1 MKGGRLALVLGAAA
15 ALGILAWVVG
25 SNYAEVKAAAAGL
38 SWGWAGA
45 ALFFALA
52 SHAMGGLALSAV
64 LTLLGHP
71 LGAPA
76 VLGISLVSTTAN
88 YVISTGGVSGFALK
102 AHLLHKRLVP
112 IATTIVASALTS
124 VILYAVLAAILVQGL
139 ATLAF
144 RLQGSRVGLIEG
156 FVGLAVLIV
165 AAGGLI
171 VLFLDGR
178 LRNKATRR
186 LFHWTNQ
193 AAFRLSSRQIPSE
206 SFLAFE
212 RQMAQGLARIRHE
225 HGRLTLAVLYTCLD
239 WGFAMISLWLC
250 FLAVGDPLPLGP
262 LSAVFAVGQGATL
275 IPALPGGLGAAEGS
289 TAAVLAALGYDGGR
303 ALVAALLYRAAYY
316 LVPSLI
322 SVFVLWG
329 LKTSE
334 PSVLRDAAAFA
345 AENRPRRPLDPGRE

>member
-1 MKGGRLALVLGAAA
+1 MKGGGRVALAVGAAV
-15 ALGILAWVVG
+15 ALGLLAWVVG
-25 SNYAEVKAAAAGL
+25 SNYAEVRAAAADL

-45 ALFFALA
+45 ALLCALA

-71 LGAPA
+71 LGAPT

-88 YVISTGGVSGFALK
+88 YVVSTGGVSGFALK

-139 ATLAF
+139 ISLAF
-144 RLQGSRVGLIEG
+144 KLQGSRVGLIEG
-156 FVGLAVLIV
+156 VAGLFVLIL

-186 LFHWTNQ
+186 VFHWTNQ
-193 AAFRLSSRQIPSE
+193 AAFRLSSKQIPAE
-206 SFLAFE
+206 NFMAFE
-212 RQMAQGLARIRHE
+212 KQMAHGLARIRHE
-225 HGRLTLAVLYTCLD
+225 HGRLTLAVLFTCLD

-250 FLAVGDPLPLGP
+250 FKAVGDPLPLGP

-275 IPALPGGLGAAEGS
+275 IPILPGGLGAAEGS
-289 TAAVLAALGYDGGR
+289 TAAVLVALGYDGGR
-303 ALVAALLYRAAYY
+303 AVVAALLYRAAYY
-316 LVPSLI
+316 IAPSLL
-322 SVFVLWG
+322 SVLVLWG
-329 LKTSE
+329 LKVSE
-334 PSVLRDAAAFA
+334 PTVLTEAAALA
-345 AENRPRRPLDPGRE
+345 RELPRKSC

>member
-1 MKGGRLALVLGAAA
+1 MALAVGAAV
-15 ALGILAWVVG
+15 ALGLLAWVVG
-25 SNYAEVKAAAAGL
+25 SNYAEVRAAAAAL

-45 ALFFALA
+45 ALLCALA

-71 LGAPA
+71 LGAPT

-88 YVISTGGVSGFALK
+88 YVVSTGGVSGFALK

-139 ATLAF
+139 ISLAF
-144 RLQGSRVGLIEG
+144 KLQGSRVGLIEG
-156 FVGLAVLIV
+156 VAGLFVLIL

-186 LFHWTNQ
+186 VFHWTNQ
-193 AAFRLSSRQIPSE
+193 AAFRLSSKQIPAE
-206 SFLAFE
+206 NFMAFE
-212 RQMAQGLARIRHE
+212 KQMAHGLARIRHE
-225 HGRLTLAVLYTCLD
+225 HGRLTLAVLFTCLD

-250 FLAVGDPLPLGP
+250 FKAVGDPLPLGP

-275 IPALPGGLGAAEGS
+275 IPILPGGLGAAEGS
-289 TAAVLAALGYDGGR
+289 TAAVLVALGYDGGR
-303 ALVAALLYRAAYY
+303 AVVAALLYRAAYY
-316 LVPSLI
+316 IAPSLL
-322 SVFVLWG
+322 SVLVLWG
-329 LKTSE
+329 LKVSE
-334 PSVLRDAAAFA
+334 PTVLTEAPAQARAL
-345 AENRPRRPLDPGRE
+345 PRKSC

>member
-1 MKGGRLALVLGAAA
+1 MKGGRFAIALGAAV
-15 ALGILAWVVG
+15 ALGLLAWVVG
-25 SNYAEVKAAAAGL
+25 SNYAEVRAAAAGM

-45 ALFFALA
+45 ALVCALL

-64 LTLLGHP
+64 LTLLGHH
-71 LGAPA
+71 LSAPT

-88 YVISTGGVSGFALK
+88 YVVSTGGVSGFALK

-124 VILYAVLAAILVQGL
+124 VILYAVLAAILAQGL
-139 ATLAF
+139 ITLAL

-156 FVGLAVLIV
+156 IVGLFVLIV

-178 LRNKATRR
+178 LRSKAARR
-186 LFHWTNQ
+186 VFHWTNQ
-193 AAFRLSSRQIPSE
+193 AAFRLSTKQIPAE
-206 SFLAFE
+206 SFMDFE
-212 RQMAQGLARIRHE
+212 RQMAHGLALVRHG
-225 HGRLTLAVLYTCLD
+225 HGRMTLAVLFTCLD
-239 WGFAMISLWLC
+239 WGFALISLWLC
-250 FLAVGDPLPLGP
+250 FKAVGDPLPLGP

-289 TAAVLAALGYDGGR
+289 TAAVLVALGYDGGR

-316 LVPSLI
+316 IVPAVL
-322 SVFVLWG
+322 SVLVLWG
-329 LKTSE
+329 LKVSE
-334 PSVLRDAAAFA
+334 PSVLREAAA
-345 AENRPRRPLDPGRE
+345 LDKELPKP

>member
-1 MKGGRLALVLGAAA
+1 MKSGGRVALAVGAAV
-15 ALGILAWVVG
+15 ALGLLAWVVG
-25 SNYAEVKAAAAGL
+25 SNYAEVRAAAADL

-45 ALFFALA
+45 ALLCALA

-64 LTLLGHP
+64 LSLLGHP
-71 LGAPA
+71 LGAPT

-88 YVISTGGVSGFALK
+88 YVVSTGGVSGFALK

-139 ATLAF
+139 ISLAF
-144 RLQGSRVGLIEG
+144 KLQGSRVGLVEG
-156 FVGLAVLIV
+156 VVGLFVLIL

-186 LFHWTNQ
+186 VFHWTNQ
-193 AAFRLSSRQIPSE
+193 AAFRLSSKEIPPE
-206 SFLAFE
+206 SFMAFE
-212 RQMAQGLARIRHE
+212 RQMAHGLARIRHE
-225 HGRLTLAVLYTCLD
+225 HGRLTLAVLFTCLD

-250 FLAVGDPLPLGP
+250 FKAVGDPLPLGP

-275 IPALPGGLGAAEGS
+275 IPVLPGGLGAAEGS
-289 TAAVLAALGYDGGR
+289 TAAVLVALGYDGGR
-303 ALVAALLYRAAYY
+303 AVVAALLYRASYY
-316 LVPSLI
+316 IVPSLL
-322 SVFVLWG
+322 SVLVLWG
-329 LKTSE
+329 LKVSE
-334 PSVLRDAAAFA
+334 PSVLREAAALA
-345 AENRPRRPLDPGRE
+345 KELPRK

>member
-1 MKGGRLALVLGAAA
+1 MIMKAGGKVAIALGAAA
-15 ALGILAWVVG
+15 ALGLLAWVVG
-25 SNYAEVKAAAAGL
+25 SHYAQVRDAAAGM

-45 ALFFALA
+45 ALVCALA

-64 LTLLGHP
+64 LSLLGHP
-71 LGAPA
+71 LGAPT

-88 YVISTGGVSGFALK
+88 YVVSTGGVSGFALK
-102 AHLLHKRLVP
+102 AHLLHKRRVP

-124 VILYAVLAAILVQGL
+124 VILYAVLAAILAQGL
-139 ATLAF
+139 MTLAF

-156 FVGLAVLIV
+156 FVGLGVLLV

-171 VLFLDGR
+171 AVFLNGS

-186 LFHWTNQ
+186 VFHWTNQ
-193 AAFRLSSRQIPSE
+193 AAFRLSAKQIPPE

-212 RQMAQGLARIRHE
+212 LQMTHGLARIRRE
-225 HGRLTLAVLYTCLD
+225 HGRLTLAVILTCLD
-239 WGFAMISLWLC
+239 WGFALLSLWLC
-250 FLAVGDPLPLGP
+250 FNAVGDPLPLGP

-289 TAAVLAALGYDGGR
+289 TAAVLVALGYDGGR

-316 LVPSLI
+316 VIPSLL
-322 SVFVLWG
+322 SVLVLWG
-329 LKTSE
+329 LKVSE
-334 PSVLRDAAAFA
+334 PAVMAEAAALA
-345 AENRPRRPLDPGRE
+345 KELPRS

>member
-1 MKGGRLALVLGAAA
+1 MKGGGRVALAVGAAV
-15 ALGILAWVVG
+15 ALGLLAWVVG
-25 SNYAEVKAAAAGL
+25 SNYAEVRAAAADL

-45 ALFFALA
+45 ALLCALA

-64 LTLLGHP
+64 LALLGHP
-71 LGAPA
+71 LSAPT

-88 YVISTGGVSGFALK
+88 YVVSTGGVSGFALK

-139 ATLAF
+139 ISLAF
-144 RLQGSRVGLIEG
+144 KLQGSRVGLIEG
-156 FVGLAVLIV
+156 VAGLFVLIL

-186 LFHWTNQ
+186 VFHWTNQ
-193 AAFRLSSRQIPSE
+193 AAFRLSTKQIPAE
-206 SFLAFE
+206 NFMAFE
-212 RQMAQGLARIRHE
+212 RQMAHGLARIRHE
-225 HGRLTLAVLYTCLD
+225 HGRLTLAVLFTCLD

-250 FLAVGDPLPLGP
+250 FKAVGDPLPLGP

-275 IPALPGGLGAAEGS
+275 IPVLPGGLGAAEGS
-289 TAAVLAALGYDGGR
+289 TAAVLVTLGYDGGR
-303 ALVAALLYRAAYY
+303 AVVAALLYRGAYY
-316 LVPSLI
+316 VAPSLL
-322 SVFVLWG
+322 SVLVLWG
-329 LKTSE
+329 LKVSE
-334 PSVLRDAAAFA
+334 PTVLTEAAALA
-345 AENRPRRPLDPGRE
+345 RELPRKSC

>member
-1 MKGGRLALVLGAAA
+1 MALAVGAAV
-15 ALGILAWVVG
+15 ALGLLAWVVG
-25 SNYAEVKAAAAGL
+25 SNYAEVRAAAADL

-45 ALFFALA
+45 ALLCALA

-71 LGAPA
+71 LGAPT

-88 YVISTGGVSGFALK
+88 YVVSTGGVSGFALK

-139 ATLAF
+139 ISLAF
-144 RLQGSRVGLIEG
+144 KLQGSRVGLIEG
-156 FVGLAVLIV
+156 VAGLFVLIL

-186 LFHWTNQ
+186 VFHWTNQ
-193 AAFRLSSRQIPSE
+193 AAFRLSSKQIPAE
-206 SFLAFE
+206 NFMAFE
-212 RQMAQGLARIRHE
+212 KQMAHGLARIRHE
-225 HGRLTLAVLYTCLD
+225 HGRLTLAVLFTCLD

-250 FLAVGDPLPLGP
+250 FKAVGDPLPLGP

-275 IPALPGGLGAAEGS
+275 IPILPGGLGAAEGS
-289 TAAVLAALGYDGGR
+289 TAAVLVALGYDGGR
-303 ALVAALLYRAAYY
+303 AVVAALLYRAAYY
-316 LVPSLI
+316 IAPSLL
-322 SVFVLWG
+322 SVLVLWG
-329 LKTSE
+329 LKVSE
-334 PSVLRDAAAFA
+334 PTVLTEAAALA
-345 AENRPRRPLDPGRE
+345 RELPRKSC